1 MSFQLGGGRMEE
13 VEGKNHAPLPR
24 RKLINYLYHL
34 MFSPFL
40 HFFCC
45 RSSYFS
51 SLDPLLWVIIVVNSG
66 WVRVSTINVVIGRC
80 VFADMNFLPS
90 KRLRWRPPSHPHELY
105 DCSNG
110 HMFILYSYLTHV
122 VRLTEES
129 IPLVETQPLIFS
141 KISS

>member
-40 HFFCC
+40 LFFCC

-51 SLDPLLWVIIVVNSG
+51 SLDPLLWIYI
-66 WVRVSTINVVIGRC
+66 VRVGMHFKLKTLKRINVVIA
-80 VFADMNFLPS
+80 FADMNFLLS
-90 KRLRWRPPSHPHELY
+90 NRLRWRPPSHPHELY

-110 HMFILYSYLTHV
+110 HMFIFYTYLTHV
-122 VRLTEES
+122 VRITEES
-129 IPLVETQPLIFS
+129 IPLVEMQPLIFL